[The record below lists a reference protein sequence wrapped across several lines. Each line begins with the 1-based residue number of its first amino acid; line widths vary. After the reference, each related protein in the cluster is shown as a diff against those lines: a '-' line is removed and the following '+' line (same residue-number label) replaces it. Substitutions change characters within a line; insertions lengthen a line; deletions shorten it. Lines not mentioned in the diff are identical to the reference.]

1 MATELLKDVEVRNA
15 KPTDKPRKLND
26 GNGLTLLM
34 HPNGSKYFQLRFTL
48 HDKEK
53 TLQLGVYPDMGL
65 AAARK
70 AAKAARQLVSTGI
83 DPVQDKR
90 IQAAK
95 KAVSAATTF
104 RSVAEQWLAIKQ
116 RTLAPSSYRKMIE
129 TFNANVYPRLG
140 ALPIKDVSALVVR
153 DAMQAM
159 ERRGALELMAKCRAW
174 IRGVFD
180 FALSEEM
187 LQHNPIPKEDLVLR
201 KHKGGNHPRIK
212 SREDAGQFLRN
223 LFEYPGRT
231 ETRLAIWLQML
242 VATRPGELRLAEW
255 IEFDLDKGLWTIPLD
270 RMKNRKHMTDP
281 HVVTLSR
288 QAVAALKELHGFT
301 SYSNLLFPSLT
312 NSTKPISDMTLSK
325 ALRSIWSNYRIVPHG
340 FRHFFSTM
348 ANEHGQFRHDVIEAA
363 LAHKDSNA
371 IRSIYNQATYLKERR
386 ELAQWW
392 GDELEAMRDGGKV
405 LTFKRAAP

>member
-1 MATELLKDVEVRNA
+1 MATELLKEVEVRNA

-26 GNGLTLLM
+26 GNGLTLLV

-48 HDKEK
+48 HGKEK
-53 TLQLGVYPDMGL
+53 TLQLGVYPDLGL
-65 AAARK
+65 QDARK
-70 AAKAARQLVSTGI
+70 KAKDARQLVSAGI

-90 IQAAK
+90 IQDAR

-116 RTLAPSSYRKMIE
+116 RTLAPSSYRKITE
-129 TFNANVYPRLG
+129 TFNANVYPRFG
-140 ALPIKDVSALVVR
+140 NLPIKDVSALVVR
-153 DAMQAM
+153 DAMQAI

-187 LQHNPIPKEDLVLR
+187 LKHNPIPKEDLVLR
-201 KHKGGNHPRIK
+201 KHTGENHPRIK

-301 SYSNLLFPSLT
+301 SYSKLLFPSLT

-325 ALRSIWSNYRIVPHG
+325 ALRSIWPSYRIVPHG
-340 FRHFFSTM
+340 FRHFFSTI

-405 LTFKRAAP
+405 LTFKRTAP

>member
-1 MATELLKDVEVRNA
+1 MATELLKEVEVRNA
-15 KPTDKPRKLND
+15 KPTDKQRKLND
-26 GNGLTLLM
+26 GNGLTLLV

-48 HDKEK
+48 HGKEK
-53 TLQLGVYPDMGL
+53 TLQLGVYPDLGL
-65 AAARK
+65 QDARK
-70 AAKAARQLVSTGI
+70 KAKDARQLVSAGI
-83 DPVQDKR
+83 DPVQDRR
-90 IQAAK
+90 IQDAR

-116 RTLAPSSYRKMIE
+116 RTLAPSSHRKITE
-129 TFNANVYPRLG
+129 TFNANVYPRFG
-140 ALPIKDVSALVVR
+140 NLPIKDVSALVVR
-153 DAMQAM
+153 DAMQAI

-187 LQHNPIPKEDLVLR
+187 LKHNPIPKEDLVLR
-201 KHKGGNHPRIK
+201 KHTGENHPRIK

-242 VATRPGELRLAEW
+242 LATRPGELRLAEW
-255 IEFDLDKGLWTIPLD
+255 MEFDLDKGLWTIPLD

-301 SYSNLLFPSLT
+301 SYSKLLFPSLT

-325 ALRSIWSNYRIVPHG
+325 ALRSIWPNYRIVPHG
-340 FRHFFSTM
+340 FRHFFSTI

-405 LTFKRAAP
+405 LTFKRTAP

>member
-1 MATELLKDVEVRNA
+1 MATELLKEVEVRNA
-15 KPTDKPRKLND
+15 KPTDKQRKLND
-26 GNGLTLLM
+26 GNGLTLLV

-48 HDKEK
+48 HGKEK
-53 TLQLGVYPDMGL
+53 TLQLGVYPDLGL
-65 AAARK
+65 QDARK
-70 AAKAARQLVSTGI
+70 KAKDARQLVSAGI
-83 DPVQDKR
+83 DPVQDRR
-90 IQAAK
+90 IQDAR

-116 RTLAPSSYRKMIE
+116 RTLAPSSHRKITE
-129 TFNANVYPRLG
+129 TFNANVYPRFG
-140 ALPIKDVSALVVR
+140 NLPIKDVSALVVR
-153 DAMQAM
+153 DAMQAI

-187 LQHNPIPKEDLVLR
+187 LKHNPIPKEDLVLR
-201 KHKGGNHPRIK
+201 KHTGENHPRIK

-242 VATRPGELRLAEW
+242 LATRPGELRLAEW
-255 IEFDLDKGLWTIPLD
+255 MEFDLDKGLWTIPLD

-301 SYSNLLFPSLT
+301 SYSKLLFPSLT

-325 ALRSIWSNYRIVPHG
+325 ALRSIWPNYRIVPHG
-340 FRHFFSTM
+340 FRHFFSTI

-363 LAHKDSNA
+363 LAPKDSTA
-371 IRSIYNQATYLKERR
+371 IRSIYNQAPYLKERR

-405 LTFKRAAP
+405 LTFKRTAP

>member
-1 MATELLKDVEVRNA
+1 MATELLKEVEVRNA
-15 KPTDKPRKLND
+15 KPTDKQRKLND
-26 GNGLTLLM
+26 GNGLTLLV

-48 HDKEK
+48 HCKEK
-53 TLQLGVYPDMGL
+53 TLQLGVYPDLGL
-65 AAARK
+65 QDARK
-70 AAKAARQLVSTGI
+70 KAKDARQLVSAGI
-83 DPVQDKR
+83 DPVQDRR
-90 IQAAK
+90 IQDAR

-116 RTLAPSSYRKMIE
+116 RTLAPSSYRKITE
-129 TFNANVYPRLG
+129 TFNANVYPRFG
-140 ALPIKDVSALVVR
+140 NLPIKDVSALVVR
-153 DAMQAM
+153 DAMQAI

-187 LQHNPIPKEDLVLR
+187 LKHNPIPKEDLVLR
-201 KHKGGNHPRIK
+201 KHTGENHPRIK

-242 VATRPGELRLAEW
+242 LATRPGELRLAEW
-255 IEFDLDKGLWTIPLD
+255 MEFDLDKGLWTIPLD

-325 ALRSIWSNYRIVPHG
+325 ALRSIWPNYRIVPHG
-340 FRHFFSTM
+340 FRHFFSTI

-405 LTFKRAAP
+405 LTFKRTAP

>member
-1 MATELLKDVEVRNA
+1 MLK
-15 KPTDKPRKLND
+15 
-26 GNGLTLLM
+26 
-34 HPNGSKYFQLRFTL
+34 
-48 HDKEK
+48 
-53 TLQLGVYPDMGL
+53 
-65 AAARK
+65 
-70 AAKAARQLVSTGI
+70 
-83 DPVQDKR
+83 
-90 IQAAK
+90 
-95 KAVSAATTF
+95 
-104 RSVAEQWLAIKQ
+104 
-116 RTLAPSSYRKMIE
+116 
-129 TFNANVYPRLG
+129 
-140 ALPIKDVSALVVR
+140 
-153 DAMQAM
+153 
-159 ERRGALELMAKCRAW
+159 
-174 IRGVFD
+174 
-180 FALSEEM
+180 
-187 LQHNPIPKEDLVLR
+187 HNPILKEDLVLR
-201 KHKGGNHPRIK
+201 KHTGENHPRIK

-301 SYSNLLFPSLT
+301 SYSKLLFPSLT

-325 ALRSIWSNYRIVPHG
+325 ALRSIWPSYRIVPHG
-340 FRHFFSTM
+340 FRHFFSTI

-405 LTFKRAAP
+405 LTFKRTAP

>member
-1 MATELLKDVEVRNA
+1 MATELLKEVEVRNA
-15 KPTDKPRKLND
+15 KPTDKQRKLND
-26 GNGLTLLM
+26 GNGLTLLV

-48 HDKEK
+48 HGKEK
-53 TLQLGVYPDMGL
+53 TLQLGVYPDLGL
-65 AAARK
+65 QDARK
-70 AAKAARQLVSTGI
+70 KAKDARQLVSAGI
-83 DPVQDKR
+83 DPVQDRR
-90 IQAAK
+90 IQDAR

-116 RTLAPSSYRKMIE
+116 RTLAPSSYRKITE
-129 TFNANVYPRLG
+129 TFNANVYPRFG
-140 ALPIKDVSALVVR
+140 NLPIKDVSALVVR
-153 DAMQAM
+153 DAMQAI

-187 LQHNPIPKEDLVLR
+187 LKHNPIPKEDLVLR
-201 KHKGGNHPRIK
+201 KHTGENHPRIK

-242 VATRPGELRLAEW
+242 LATRPGELRLAEW
-255 IEFDLDKGLWTIPLD
+255 MEFDLDKGLWTIPLD

-301 SYSNLLFPSLT
+301 SYSKLLFPSLT

-325 ALRSIWSNYRIVPHG
+325 ALRSIWPNYRIVPHG
-340 FRHFFSTM
+340 FRHFFSTI

-405 LTFKRAAP
+405 LTFKRTAP